1 MKNLKFICS
10 LSLLRNRYAVVLS
23 LIMVS
28 ICARGECG
36 GISPSSQ
43 GLIQGARW
51 LDIEGEHINAH
62 GGCVLFHDGK
72 YYWFGEQRPLA
83 PGMGQEG
90 VNCYSSNDLTT
101 WIPEG
106 LALTVS
112 ETPGCDIE
120 RGCII
125 ERPKVVYNKNTG
137 KFVMWFHLELKGKG
151 YGAARYGVAVSDTPV
166 GPFTFLSSGRVN
178 PKQYPLNLSEGLRNG
193 NDETGVYQ
201 DWSPEWIEAVTK
213 GLFVNRDFNEG
224 QMSRDMTLFVDDD
237 GKAYHIYSSEE
248 NLTLHIAE
256 LSDDYLSHTGKY
268 IRVAPAGHNEAPMVM
283 KADGKYWMV
292 TSGCTGWKPNEARL
306 FMSDS
311 LMGEWEQLPNP
322 CVGPKS
328 EITFGGQGNFIFMDP
343 VSGKHIAMFDIWNPE
358 CLGDSRHIWLPVT
371 FEKGRPGIHWRQYW
385 SF

>member
-1 MKNLKFICS
+1 M
-10 LSLLRNRYAVVLS
+10 LS
-23 LIMVS
+23 LIMAS
-28 ICARGECG
+28 ISVYGVNDSMSCCG
-36 GISPSSQ
+36 NH
-43 GLIQGARW
+43 RF
-51 LDIEGEHINAH
+51 IEGAVWPDTDGKHINAH

-72 YYWFGEQRPLA
+72 YYWYGEQRPLA

-90 VNCYSSNDLTT
+90 VNCYSSKDLVT
-101 WIPEG
+101 WTPEG
-106 LALTVS
+106 LALVVS
-112 ETPGCDIE
+112 DTPDCDIE

-178 PKQYPLNLSEGLRNG
+178 PKQYPLNLSEDLRNG

-201 DWSPEWIEAVTK
+201 DWSPEWIEAIK
-213 GLFVNRDFNEG
+213 NGLFVNRDFHNG

-306 FMSDS
+306 FMADS
-311 LMGEWEQLPNP
+311 LMGTWEQLPNP

-328 EITFGGQGNFIFMDP
+328 EITFGGQGNFIFRDP
-343 VSGKHIAMFDIWNPE
+343 VSRKHIAMFDIWNPE
-358 CLGDSRHIWLPVT
+358 CLGDSRHIWLRIT
-371 FEKGRPGIHWRQYW
+371 FEKGRPVIHWRQYW